1 MKKKKTTIL
10 SMEDIEI
17 YDWDRTRL
25 NVRNYFSK
33 YRNYM
38 SKINLIEERYTNLSL
53 EDDYGIFSTT
63 INDPTLNKVE
73 QMDKYNRYIDN
84 MNKHLKIVMNI
95 MTCDEKIILKN
106 SILDNL
112 TDEELSECLNIARQH
127 IYNRKKSCYIKVAQ
141 YFDLEV
147 ERDTN

>member
-1 MKKKKTTIL
+1 MTKRKITLL
-10 SMEDIEI
+10 SIEDINI
-17 YDWDRTRL
+17 YDWDKTKEK
-25 NVRNYFSK
+25 VRNYFAK

-38 SKINLIEERYTNLSL
+38 SKINMIESRYSCSLS
-53 EDDYGIFSTT
+53 EDNFGIFSSM
-63 INDPTLNKVE
+63 INDPVLNKIE
-73 QMDKYNRYIDN
+73 QMDKYHRYIDQIN
-84 MNKHLKIVMNI
+84 MHLKNVMEN

-112 TDEELSECLNIARQH
+112 TDEELSDILSIARQH

-147 ERDTN
+147 EKNTI